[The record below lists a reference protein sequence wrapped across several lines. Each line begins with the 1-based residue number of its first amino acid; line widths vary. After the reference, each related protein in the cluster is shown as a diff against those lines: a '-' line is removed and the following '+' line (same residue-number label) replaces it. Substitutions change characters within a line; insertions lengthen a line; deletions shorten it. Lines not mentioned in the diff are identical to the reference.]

1 MYLKYLDTK
10 DLTPFYTHDLVKIVI
25 KDSGIYSDQIK
36 GKKCP
41 LRVTFLFIHKQQ
53 WKLYHNDNRV
63 FQ

>member
-36 GKKCP
+36 GKKMSAESHLP
-41 LRVTFLFIHKQQ
+41 LHSQTAVEALPQ
-53 WKLYHNDNRV
+53 
-63 FQ
+63 